1 MVQSEVK
8 QVAVRASLVK
18 RLYTL
23 HEAAIYLG
31 RSTWSVRRLIW
42 EGELPSVRARGRVH
56 VDVNDLDAFV
66 EKNKVVETF

>member
-1 MVQSEVK
+1 MVPSEVK
-8 QVAVRASLVK
+8 QIAVLTTSIK

-42 EGELPSVRARGRVH
+42 KGELPSVRAGGRVH